1 MVLALLGTV
10 VGSVLGA
17 FAAIPIPIVGPIIGA
32 VGGGALGAF
41 AGAYIG
47 ETAIGRSTEQSLA
60 AGKGAMIGR
69 LLGTA
74 SKLVIGVVLFVVVAV
89 DALI

>member
-1 MVLALLGTV
+1 M
-10 VGSVLGA
+10 S
-17 FAAIPIPIVGPIIGA
+17 
-32 VGGGALGAF
+32 
-41 AGAYIG
+41 
-47 ETAIGRSTEQSLA
+47 STGQSLA

-74 SKLVIGVVLFVVVAV
+74 AKLVIGVVLFVVVAV

>member
-1 MVLALLGTV
+1 MLLAVLGTM

-17 FAAIPIPIVGPIIGA
+17 FAAIPIPIAGPIVGA

-47 ETAIGRSTEQSLA
+47 ETALGRSTEQSLA
-60 AGKGAMIGR
+60 AGKGALIGR

-74 SKLVIGVVLFVVVAV
+74 GKLVIGVVLFVVLAV